1 MRMWKRSL
9 LMGSLL
15 TMGLLAGCVGRVRQ
29 PEITLTGVRLS
40 GLGLRGG
47 SMVAELEIKNPNGF
61 DVETR
66 SISYDLQVSDRDAAN
81 NPTWVQFAKG
91 TLDDKVKVGDH
102 GTTKVQIPI
111 EFRYDA
117 VSGALRS
124 IMDRGTFN
132 YRVEGVVGLKEPL
145 NRDIPYRHAGNI
157 SLQGAR

>member
-1 MRMWKRSL
+1 MKNWNRSVVT
-9 LMGSLL
+9 GSLL
-15 TMGLLAGCVGRVRQ
+15 ALGLLAGCIGRVRQ
-29 PEITLTGVRLS
+29 PEINLTGVRLS

-47 SMVAELEIKNPNGF
+47 SLLAELEIKNPNGF

-66 SISYDLQVSDRDAAN
+66 SITYDLQVSDRDAEN
-81 NPTWVQFAKG
+81 KETWIQFAKG
-91 TLDDKVKVGDH
+91 TLEDKIKVADH

-111 EFRYDA
+111 EFKYDA

-132 YRVEGVVGLKEPL
+132 YRVEGTVALKEPL
-145 NRDIPYRHAGNI
+145 SRSIPYRHSGNI

>member
-1 MRMWKRSL
+1 MRLWKRSL
-9 LMGSLL
+9 VTGSLL
-15 TMGLLAGCVGRVRQ
+15 AMGFLTACVGRVRQ

-47 SMVAELEIKNPNGF
+47 SLMAELEIRNPNGF

-66 SISYDLQVSDRDAAN
+66 SITYDLQVSDRDASN

-91 TLDDKVKVGDH
+91 TLEDKIKVGDH

-124 IMDRGTFN
+124 IMDRGTFD
-132 YRVEGVVGLKEPL
+132 YKVEGVVALREPL
-145 NRDIPYRHAGNI
+145 SRNIPYRHAGNI